1 MACMF
6 MLSCVTVMCQV
17 SADSEIKTVGGD
29 VSVKR
34 LVGTTIDV
42 DTSGG
47 DIYVGSLYGNGKH
60 FLDLGK

>member
-1 MACMF
+1 
-6 MLSCVTVMCQV
+6 MCQV